1 QNQRALC
8 AQTTKIDRLDA
19 GATFDHE
26 TTELAVDLRGA
37 RSGGCR
43 LHETGH
49 IEETGRFVRLDR
61 DDLHRRRRL
70 IFWAFQQRSRNGYCL
85 QCLWFFFLL
94 LLLRRSIRLRS
105 CGLILRLLGR
115 RIVWLC
121 ICRASHE
128 KAGADGGSQK
138 LAIHQEYSPWCC
150 DLLVDTH
157 LHVSTKDGRKFRGT
171 RNAQF
176 PDSENAMSLTPRSH
190 YPQIN
195 IFATFAK
202 DFGKGMYCVKLRA
215 DPSPCQA
222 RRDASPCG
230 QVLAPEVKVLHDVFR
245 RTARRST
252 MEVLACICAR
262 LSCSKAPT
270 NTARAGSLRGIP
282 PMRKLAVASLLV
294 VPLLLAGC
302 GASNEPGGASS
313 AATSTT
319 SAGTPAS
326 AATAVTGTVTVEN
339 PPSAITPQATLEL
352 SLVDVTQQPGVTVN
366 KQDFNPP
373 KFPQAFRIA
382 FSPSAIN
389 ANDLYVLKATMQ
401 DNGRSYSTK
410 LQQPVLTHG
419 QSANVNLTLVAE
431 PTAAEKMLADF
442 ESAKRQ
448 TGGMKVK
455 SGTSSKIGESHSW
468 QVFSD
473 V

>member
-1 QNQRALC
+1 
-8 AQTTKIDRLDA
+8 
-19 GATFDHE
+19 
-26 TTELAVDLRGA
+26 
-37 RSGGCR
+37 
-43 LHETGH
+43 
-49 IEETGRFVRLDR
+49 
-61 DDLHRRRRL
+61 
-70 IFWAFQQRSRNGYCL
+70 
-85 QCLWFFFLL
+85 
-94 LLLRRSIRLRS
+94 
-105 CGLILRLLGR
+105 
-115 RIVWLC
+115 
-121 ICRASHE
+121 
-128 KAGADGGSQK
+128 
-138 LAIHQEYSPWCC
+138 
-150 DLLVDTH
+150 
-157 LHVSTKDGRKFRGT
+157 
-171 RNAQF
+171 
-176 PDSENAMSLTPRSH
+176 
-190 YPQIN
+190 
-195 IFATFAK
+195 
-202 DFGKGMYCVKLRA
+202 
-215 DPSPCQA
+215 
-222 RRDASPCG
+222 
-230 QVLAPEVKVLHDVFR
+230 VLAPEVKVLHDVFR

-473 V
+473 VHGVEFVIEQVNLADKGFTKTEYAYRNNLPWVVVQQQMPKQDAPPTSTAKVGWDDNGVLVLNQQISGGKTDKVSDDEAKSLHNQAEAEYKKFAKNH